1 MCPYSSSTRHRNIAP
16 YTGTPS
22 RGFRPPRSWR
32 IHSRTG
38 RHTPEGQPTGL
49 WASLLCLTQCSS
61 PRWGVR
67 GLHPKQ
73 PKGRGLHKASAIHK
87 TMVTKF
93 LLIGRAQVSSA
104 LRAGPVVVGGPEPQ
118 PLPLRLFQ
126 KCVKDSSDVRET
138 PSRGPFLFQDVV
150 GLAQGLL
157 GGGAQVKFPPRIPP
171 ARLRGWGLLENTA
184 PPCLGTNDT
193 WKLPADNRR
202 VVNTGG
208 WDRRGRSFPKGNA
221 CTGREPRQDRP
232 GCSRSSH
239 KHTER

>member
-1 MCPYSSSTRHRNIAP
+1 
-16 YTGTPS
+16 
-22 RGFRPPRSWR
+22 
-32 IHSRTG
+32 
-38 RHTPEGQPTGL
+38 
-49 WASLLCLTQCSS
+49 
-61 PRWGVR
+61 
-67 GLHPKQ
+67 
-73 PKGRGLHKASAIHK
+73 
-87 TMVTKF
+87 MVTKF
-93 LLIGRAQVSSA
+93 LLSGRAQVSSA

-208 WDRRGRSFPKGNA
+208 WDRRALSFPKGNA
-221 CTGREPRQDRP
+221 CTGREPRQDKAWLQQELTQTHREVTVYTVYTQ
-232 GCSRSSH
+232 SH
-239 KHTER
+239 GPITGLTSPTNRVLSTKQR

>member
-1 MCPYSSSTRHRNIAP
+1 
-16 YTGTPS
+16 
-22 RGFRPPRSWR
+22 
-32 IHSRTG
+32 
-38 RHTPEGQPTGL
+38 
-49 WASLLCLTQCSS
+49 
-61 PRWGVR
+61 
-67 GLHPKQ
+67 
-73 PKGRGLHKASAIHK
+73 
-87 TMVTKF
+87 MVTKF

-184 PPCLGTNDT
+184 PS
-193 WKLPADNRR
+193 
-202 VVNTGG
+202 V
-208 WDRRGRSFPKGNA
+208 
-221 CTGREPRQDRP
+221 P
-232 GCSRSSH
+232 GD
-239 KHTER
+239 K